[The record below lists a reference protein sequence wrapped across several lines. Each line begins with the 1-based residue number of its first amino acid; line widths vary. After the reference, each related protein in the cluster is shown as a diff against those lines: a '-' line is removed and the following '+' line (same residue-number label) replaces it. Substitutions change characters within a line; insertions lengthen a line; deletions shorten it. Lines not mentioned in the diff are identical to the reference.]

1 MSLNHER
8 LQGQNKCIFSGLSP
22 SIDDSMWRRR
32 RKGQRERESEWER
45 KNEFLFLC
53 SWERKKMC
61 ESASAY
67 PCGCMCVLLREREGG
82 QLLSDQDCAK
92 SSVDSWARI
101 KNGSNINSQKLEKLE
116 KYIGRLFEKTQFKVS
131 TELLLLRIK
140 AGWVLWAQGP
150 IASCWI

>member
-32 RKGQRERESEWER
+32 RKGQREREREREEKWIPVSVQLRKEENVWER
-45 KNEFLFLC
+45 KCVSLC
-53 SWERKKMC
+53 VCTIEG
-61 ESASAY
+61 E
-67 PCGCMCVLLREREGG
+67 RERGG

-116 KYIGRLFEKTQFKVS
+116 KYISRLFEKTQFKVS